1 MAPVQAMLLQV
12 WVSMRFTQEE
22 ISAFHAERQH
32 MVETQIIARRIQNAE
47 VISVMQNTPR
57 HLFIP
62 HIHRGDA
69 YGDHALPIACDQ
81 TISQPYM
88 VALMTEMLRISKDAR
103 LLEIGTGSGY
113 QTAIL
118 AQLAATVVS
127 IERHQSLAQEAR
139 ERLDALGYV
148 NVRILVADGSAGLP
162 EEAPYDGV
170 LVTAAALGY
179 LLTYRDN
186 CLKGASG
193 GAGRQPEDTGTGY
206 GYPSR
211 RRYEWEHGMA
221 CRFVPLIGGQGWN
234 AG

>member
-1 MAPVQAMLLQV
+1 
-12 WVSMRFTQEE
+12 
-22 ISAFHAERQH
+22 

-170 LVTAAALGY
+170 LVTAAAPRVPPDIPGQLSEGGR
-179 LLTYRDN
+179 LVVPVGN
-186 CLKGASG
+186 LKIQELVTVIRHGDA
-193 GAGRQPEDTGTGY
+193 
-206 GYPSR
+206 
-211 RRYEWEHGMA
+211 YEWEHGMA